1 MRSRT
6 ASDRWL
12 VSYADFITLLFAFFA
27 TMYAVSSVDARK
39 LAGVAQA
46 LNRAPAGPSRE
57 ALGAAAAQPVSAAS
71 GALARDLQAELEAG
85 RLELGADRRGLVL
98 SIPEAGLFPVGSDE
112 LSSEARALVGRVA
125 RALAGLPNALR
136 VEGHTDDR
144 PIHTPR
150 FRSNWELSTARATR
164 VIEVLLEQG
173 IAPERL
179 SAAGYAEFHP
189 RVDNG
194 SPEGRARNRRVDLIV
209 LNEETSQAE
218 EPAGRSR

>member
-1 MRSRT
+1 MRPRT

-46 LNRAPAGPSRE
+46 LNRAPAGSVRE
-57 ALGAAAAQPVSAAS
+57 APSAAAGGPVAAAS
-71 GALARDLQAELEAG
+71 DALARDLRAELDTG
-85 RLELGADRRGLVL
+85 QLELGADRRGLVL
-98 SIPEAGLFPVGSDE
+98 SIPEAGLFPPGSDE
-112 LSSEARALVGRVA
+112 LSGEARALVGRVA
-125 RALAGLPNALR
+125 LALAGLPNPLR

-164 VIEVLLEQG
+164 VIEVLLERG
-173 IAPERL
+173 VAPERL

-194 SPEGRARNRRVDLIV
+194 SPEGRARNRRVDLII
-209 LNEETSQAE
+209 LNEGSTQAE
-218 EPAGRSR
+218 APAGRPR